1 MITDYIEESPTKK
14 SISLEVPADD
24 VKRAT
29 ERAVRAIA
37 KQVRLPGFRPGKV
50 PPALVRKRFESEVK
64 SEVLDTLIQETVAEA
79 LREKKL
85 VPLGRPKIE
94 DLKFE
99 LDAPLSFRVDLEVR
113 PRVAPADFRGLKVP
127 TEPTTPTDEEIDGVV
142 GRIREGHA
150 TYEPIEGRP
159 AMDGDFALVDVKGS
173 FPYGDGQDFNADK
186 QLVEIGGEETMPEM
200 SAHLRN
206 AEPGVTVSFQKD
218 WPAEA
223 PDSAFAGKSV
233 LYSVSLIALKQRVM
247 PALDDE
253 LAKLALTPRDGE
265 APEGANL
272 AMLREKVKESLVREK
287 EQALREKRR
296 RAALDG
302 LLALNPVDAP
312 DSMVDAEVD
321 SALREYA
328 RYAARQGV
336 DLKEA
341 QIDWNN
347 LRNEARPSAVR
358 RVKEYLLLDAI
369 GDTEKV
375 EVTDTELDA
384 ELKRRASAMDVTFSQ
399 LKAALVKNERL
410 EAVREEVR
418 IEKVLDFLL
427 SEATA
432 APAP

>member
-1 MITDYIEESPTKK
+1 MITDYVEESPTKK
-14 SISLEVPADD
+14 TIRVEVPADD

-29 ERAVRAIA
+29 ERAVKAIA
-37 KQVRLPGFRPGKV
+37 RQVRLPGFRPGKV

-64 SEVLDTLIQETVAEA
+64 SEVLDNLIQESVADA
-79 LREKKL
+79 LKEKSL
-85 VPLGRPKIE
+85 VPLGRPHIE

-99 LDAPLSFRVDLEVR
+99 LEEPLSFRVDLEVR
-113 PRVAPADFRGLKVP
+113 PKVAPTDYRGLKVP
-127 TEPTTPTDEEIDGVV
+127 TEPTEPKEEEIEGVL

-150 TYEPIEGRP
+150 TFEPIEGRP
-159 AMDGDFALVDVKGS
+159 AADGDFALVDIKGS
-173 FPYGDGQDFNADK
+173 FPYGDGEDFEASK
-186 QLVEIGGEETMPEM
+186 QLLEVGGEETMPEM
-200 SAHLRN
+200 TGNLRN
-206 AEPGVTVSFQKD
+206 AEPGTTVSFQKSFD
-218 WPAEA
+218 ANVA
-223 PDSAFAGKSV
+223 DSKFAGKSV
-233 LYSVSLIALKQRVM
+233 LYSVTLVALKQRVL
-247 PALDDE
+247 PPLDDE

-265 APEGANL
+265 PPEGAAL
-272 AMLREKVKESLVREK
+272 PMLRERVRESLVREK

-312 DSMVDAEVD
+312 ESMVDAEVD
-321 SALREYA
+321 SALKEYA

-336 DLKEA
+336 DLKGA

-347 LRNEARPSAVR
+347 LRTEARPSAVR
-358 RVKEYLLLDAI
+358 RVKEYLLLDAV
-369 GDTEKV
+369 GEAEKI

-384 ELKRRASAMDVTFSQ
+384 ELKKRAGAMGATFSQ

-410 EAVREEVR
+410 ESVREEIR

-432 APAP
+432 A